1 MLVYYSS
8 IDFLPILPGWLI
20 FLLAAGLLAVLLHG
34 SRQLRQKQ
42 VPLRWVLILGG
53 LRVAAVLAFVLALLQ
68 PVISCTRQVE
78 QRPDLAILVD
88 ASQSMGLPGGTEKRS
103 RLEELVPPAP
113 DGRPGGGAERALS
126 CALVRL

>member
-1 MLVYYSS
+1 MQLPFAS

-20 FLLAAGLLAVLLHG
+20 FLLAAGLLAALVHG

-68 PVISCTRQVE
+68 PVVSYTRQVE

-88 ASQSMGLPGGTEKRS
+88 TSQSMGLPGGTEKH
-103 RLEELVPPAP
+103 
-113 DGRPGGGAERALS
+113 
-126 CALVRL
+126 